1 MPLDEPAP
9 RPAAGVGLRPFAPA
23 APSAAASIEQAAD
36 GVARLSTPIVDFPGI
51 VAGDRFDI
59 VKGSKVGFLGVKG
72 EATILQL
79 DDDSATFKVKAG
91 AFGIKVDVEVQ
102 VERTGPDT
110 VRISSRGSGIPDTSE
125 EGRIIVSRTNFA
137 EFERIA
143 DPSEHTIISHDGNG
157 RITIDTVV
165 PTFGKAHLVLER
177 RDA

>member
-1 MPLDEPAP
+1 MPLEARAP
-9 RPAAGVGLRPFAPA
+9 RFAAGVGMRPITPA
-23 APSAAASIEQAAD
+23 APTSASSIEQAAD
-36 GVARLSTPIVDFPGI
+36 GVARLSTAIVDFPGI
-51 VAGDRFDI
+51 VTGDRFDI

-91 AFGIKVDVEVQ
+91 AFGVKVDVEVE

-110 VRISSRGSGIPDTSE
+110 VRISSRGSGFPDSSE
-125 EGRIIVSRTNFA
+125 EGRIVTSRTNFA

-143 DPSEHTIISHDGNG
+143 DPSEHTIITHDGNG

-165 PTFGKAHLVLER
+165 PTFGRAHLVLER